1 MARDGVVPSIAR
13 PRGQT
18 VMPNAM
24 SNTGKGV
31 IGAFALTLGALGAA
45 QLAFG
50 QDLAT
55 GFQSFSGVSNYDVNR
70 TAKTDRAPRV
80 TTPASPMQT
89 ISVQLSG
96 LTETS
101 VVVRIPVTQ
110 DERDVTPTPLL
121 TNSAPK
127 RPTVA
132 CEPVV
137 SVLTDVAKQLQPGRC
152 VT

>member
-1 MARDGVVPSIAR
+1 
-13 PRGQT
+13 
-18 VMPNAM
+18 MPYVM
-24 SNTGKGV
+24 SNTGKGL
-31 IGAFALTLGALGAA
+31 IGTLALTLGALGAA

-50 QDLAT
+50 QDLA
-55 GFQSFSGVSNYDVNR
+55 GSFQSFGGVSNYDVNR

-80 TTPASPMQT
+80 TTPATPMQT

-101 VVVRIPVTQ
+101 VVVRIPVMQ
-110 DERDVTPTPLL
+110 DDRDSTPTPLL
-121 TNSAPK
+121 TNSTPK
-127 RPTVA
+127 RLAVA

>member
-1 MARDGVVPSIAR
+1 
-13 PRGQT
+13 
-18 VMPNAM
+18 MPNAKSNTM
-24 SNTGKGV
+24 SNTGKGL
-31 IGAFALTLGALGAA
+31 IGALAMTLGAMGAA

-50 QDLAT
+50 QDLA
-55 GFQSFSGVSNYDVNR
+55 GSFQSFTAASTAASNYDVNR
-70 TAKTDRAPRV
+70 SAKTDRAPRV
-80 TTPASPMQT
+80 TTPATPMQT

-96 LTETS
+96 LTATS

-110 DERDVTPTPLL
+110 DDRDSTPTPLL

-127 RPTVA
+127 RPAVA

>member
-1 MARDGVVPSIAR
+1 
-13 PRGQT
+13 
-18 VMPNAM
+18 MPNAV
-24 SNTGKGV
+24 SNTTSNSNSGKRF
-31 IGAFALTLGALGAA
+31 IGALALTLGAFGAA

-50 QDLAT
+50 QDLAG
-55 GFQSFSGVSNYDVNR
+55 GFQSLTGVSNYDVNR
-70 TAKTDRAPRV
+70 TAKTDRAQGV
-80 TTPASPMQT
+80 TAPATPMQT

-96 LTETS
+96 LTATS

-110 DERDVTPTPLL
+110 NERESTPIPPL

-127 RPTVA
+127 RAVVA

>member
-1 MARDGVVPSIAR
+1 
-13 PRGQT
+13 
-18 VMPNAM
+18 MPNAKSYTM
-24 SNTGKGV
+24 SNTGKGL
-31 IGAFALTLGALGAA
+31 IGALALTLGALGAA

-50 QDLAT
+50 QDLA
-55 GFQSFSGVSNYDVNR
+55 GSFQSFAGASNYDVNR
-70 TAKTDRAPRV
+70 SAKTDRAPRV
-80 TTPASPMQT
+80 TTPATPMQT

-96 LTETS
+96 LTATS
-101 VVVRIPVTQ
+101 VVVRIPVAQ
-110 DERDVTPTPLL
+110 DERDLTPTPLL

-127 RPTVA
+127 RPAVA

>member
-1 MARDGVVPSIAR
+1 
-13 PRGQT
+13 
-18 VMPNAM
+18 
-24 SNTGKGV
+24 
-31 IGAFALTLGALGAA
+31 LTLGAMGAA

-50 QDLAT
+50 QDLADS
-55 GFQSFSGVSNYDVNR
+55 FQSFTGVSNTGVSNYDVNR

-80 TTPASPMQT
+80 TTPATPMQT

-96 LTETS
+96 STETS
-101 VVVRIPVTQ
+101 VVVRIPVMQ
-110 DERDVTPTPLL
+110 DERDSTPTPHL

-127 RPTVA
+127 RPAVA

>member
-1 MARDGVVPSIAR
+1 MLY
-13 PRGQT
+13 
-18 VMPNAM
+18 AM

-31 IGAFALTLGALGAA
+31 IGALALTLGASGAA

-50 QDLAT
+50 QDLA
-55 GFQSFSGVSNYDVNR
+55 GSFQSFGAASKYDVNR
-70 TAKTDRAPRV
+70 SAKTDRAPRV
-80 TTPASPMQT
+80 TTPATPMQT
-89 ISVQLSG
+89 ISVQLGG
-96 LTETS
+96 LPETS

-110 DERDVTPTPLL
+110 DDREVTPTPIL

-127 RPTVA
+127 RPAVA

-137 SVLTDVAKQLQPGRC
+137 SILTDVAKQLQPGRC

>member
-1 MARDGVVPSIAR
+1 
-13 PRGQT
+13 
-18 VMPNAM
+18 MPNTM
-24 SNTGKGV
+24 SNTGKGI
-31 IGAFALTLGALGAA
+31 IGALALTLGAFGAA

-50 QDLAT
+50 QDLA
-55 GFQSFSGVSNYDVNR
+55 GSFQSFTGVSNTGVSNYDVNR

-80 TTPASPMQT
+80 TTPATPMQT

-96 LTETS
+96 STETS
-101 VVVRIPVTQ
+101 VVVRIPVMQ
-110 DERDVTPTPLL
+110 DERDSTPTPHL

-127 RPTVA
+127 RPAVA

>member
-1 MARDGVVPSIAR
+1 
-13 PRGQT
+13 
-18 VMPNAM
+18 MPNTM
-24 SNTGKGV
+24 SSTGKG
-31 IGAFALTLGALGAA
+31 ITGAVALTLGAFGAA

-50 QDLAT
+50 QDLA
-55 GFQSFSGVSNYDVNR
+55 GSIQSLAAISNYDVNR
-70 TAKTDRAPRV
+70 TTKTDRAPRV
-80 TTPASPMQT
+80 TTPAAPMQT

-110 DERDVTPTPLL
+110 DDRESPPTPVLS
-121 TNSAPK
+121 TSAPK
-127 RPTVA
+127 RPAVA

-137 SVLTDVAKQLQPGRC
+137 SVLVDVAKLLQPGRC